1 MWIGHS
7 NGWLS
12 IVAHRE
18 RPNDLLV
25 RARRDKHISS
35 FWPDVEIKFNADADY
50 PYRSVI
56 SRDDVADVVMKYI
69 NGIDYDNFKQTV
81 DEKNL
86 ADAFTSMWCTMYE
99 YGVDF
104 RGLTQTNTKDT
115 PLHRGDGD
123 TRFPNTDSRLTV
135 IKIGLT
141 FKWMKIQTQL

>member
-1 MWIGHS
+1 MWLGHS

-104 RGLTQTNTKDT
+104 R
-115 PLHRGDGD
+115 
-123 TRFPNTDSRLTV
+123 
-135 IKIGLT
+135 
-141 FKWMKIQTQL
+141 